1 LVDVRYLGGK
11 ARQAKHIAEFLAA
24 ESGGSYW
31 EPFLGGG
38 SVAVAVANTGKFDTL
53 RLSDAHPDLVLMWQA
68 VLDGWVPPSEVS
80 EELYLELKDAEPSA
94 LRGFVGFA
102 CSFGAKFFGGFA
114 RAGSHAWY
122 EDSGPK
128 SHAGQAARS
137 LGKKAAAIGL
147 ADDVTVERLSYRD
160 VEPEPGDVMYLD
172 PPYVGT
178 ADYSTGSFDSDAFW
192 VWAQKQ
198 AESGVRVFV
207 SEFAAP
213 EGWVPVWSVV
223 RKAKLD
229 AHNAEESKKDVE
241 SLYVLQ
247 GS

>member
-1 LVDVRYLGGK
+1 LVDVKYFGGK

-24 ESGGSYW
+24 ESGGVYW

-68 VLDGWVPPSEVS
+68 VLGGWVPPSDVS
-80 EELYLELKDAEPSA
+80 EELYHELKRAEPSA

-102 CSFGAKFFGGFA
+102 CSFGSKFFRGFA
-114 RAGSHAWY
+114 RGGVRNYAAEGS
-122 EDSGPK
+122 SGVV
-128 SHAGQAARS
+128 
-137 LGKKAAAIGL
+137 KKAAAFD
-147 ADDVTVERLSYRD
+147 AAAASVTVDRCSYRD
-160 VEPEPGDVMYLD
+160 VGPVAGDVLYLD
-172 PPYVGT
+172 PPYAGT
-178 ADYSTGSFDSDAFW
+178 EDYSTGSFDSDAFW
-192 VWAQKQ
+192 SWAQKQ

-213 EGWVPVWSVV
+213 EGWVPVWSVERV
-223 RKAKLD
+223 ATVNRFK
-229 AHNAEESKKDVE
+229 SKKDVE
-241 SLYVLQ
+241 SLYVWQ